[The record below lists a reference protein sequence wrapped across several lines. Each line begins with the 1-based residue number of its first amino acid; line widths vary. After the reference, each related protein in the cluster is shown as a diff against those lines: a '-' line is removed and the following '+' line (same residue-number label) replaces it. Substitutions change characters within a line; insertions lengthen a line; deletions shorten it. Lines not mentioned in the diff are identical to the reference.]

1 MLYERRR
8 AERAKV
14 NLDAHWEG
22 VLAQCAG
29 VVVDISLTGCFVLTS
44 DLVKTNELVRLEIRL
59 PEGERLYVW
68 GEVVYQMSEIGFGV
82 CFTLLTQ
89 GESLPLA
96 RLLDS
101 EKVAKAAKKIAART
115 PRQKSPS
122 PARV

>member
-82 CFTLLTQ
+82 RFTLLTQ
-89 GESLPLA
+89 GEAQPLA
-96 RLLDS
+96 GLIQS
-101 EKVAKAAKKIAART
+101 TKEAKKLAPPP
-115 PRQKSPS
+115 PRRKSPS